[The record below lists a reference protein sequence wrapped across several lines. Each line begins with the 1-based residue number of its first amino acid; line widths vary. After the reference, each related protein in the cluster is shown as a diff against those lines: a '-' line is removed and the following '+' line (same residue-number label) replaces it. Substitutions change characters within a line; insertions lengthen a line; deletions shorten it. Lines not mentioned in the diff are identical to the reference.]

1 MCLCY
6 KKQSSPFVAVL
17 WHFPFHLS
25 CSSDHQAAAQTFRCR
40 YLEQPEHS
48 LTMSLKLVSQTS
60 LNLKRQTDILMGKDF
75 NLFSISQEIIYRQK
89 TFSSLF
95 HTQWQ
100 LNPSLTL
107 FLKPKAKTEGKSLAG
122 KGENFLLTTRCLVQH
137 KGVHMKLCTMISKR
151 LHCSASK

>member
-1 MCLCY
+1 MSCSSSPMNNVTELVPSIFSCEMGKNICLLIFKIHHRLWITSYQWYSRQWVVSQSRKKLIMCLCY

-75 NLFSISQEIIYRQK
+75 NLFSIS
-89 TFSSLF
+89 
-95 HTQWQ
+95 
-100 LNPSLTL
+100 
-107 FLKPKAKTEGKSLAG
+107 
-122 KGENFLLTTRCLVQH
+122 
-137 KGVHMKLCTMISKR
+137 
-151 LHCSASK
+151 